1 MPALQRTAS
10 ATWNGTVKEGQGQ
23 ISAASG
29 VLSNTPYR
37 FATRFENQPGTNP
50 EELIAAAH
58 AACYSKDYNLEDNG
72 DRIETVLPQINDAIQ
87 RNQLD
92 RKWTVN
98 SERLVN
104 KLKALSPCQTLALVD
119 AIERFWILRQSNPS
133 QTIQEILLEVDLIQ
147 CCDFAL

>member
-29 VLSNTPYR
+29 VLQNIPYS

-58 AACYSKDYNLEDNG
+58 AACYSMALTLTLNQEGYQPQQVQTQATCTIESQDGGFKITKMLLETQG
-72 DRIETVLPQINDAIQ
+72 DISGIDAETFNQIAQEAEQICPVSNALRGSVAI
-87 RNQLD
+87 D
-92 RKWTVN
+92 
-98 SERLVN
+98 
-104 KLKALSPCQTLALVD
+104 LKASLK
-119 AIERFWILRQSNPS
+119 
-133 QTIQEILLEVDLIQ
+133 
-147 CCDFAL
+147 

>member
-29 VLSNTPYR
+29 VLQNIPYS

-58 AACYSKDYNLEDNG
+58 AACYSMALTLTLNQKGYQPQQVQTQATCTIESQDGGFKITKMQLETQG
-72 DRIETVLPQINDAIQ
+72 DISGIDAETFNQIAQEAEQICPVSNALRGSVAI
-87 RNQLD
+87 D
-92 RKWTVN
+92 
-98 SERLVN
+98 
-104 KLKALSPCQTLALVD
+104 LKASLK
-119 AIERFWILRQSNPS
+119 
-133 QTIQEILLEVDLIQ
+133 
-147 CCDFAL
+147 